1 MLSPVV
7 TPQSPSPHIVSPDD
21 RLMQKAKELETAF
34 LAEMLS
40 FTGLGQASETMG
52 GGAGEEQFASFL
64 RSEQARLMVD
74 KGGIGLAQTIFES
87 LKSKEGGTH
96 ENA

>member
-1 MLSPVV
+1 MLSAVA
-7 TPQSPSPHIVSPDD
+7 TPQANAPHAASPDD

-40 FTGLGQASETMG
+40 FTGLGAASETMG

-64 RSEQARLMVD
+64 RTEQARLMVD
-74 KGGIGLAQTIFES
+74 QGGVGLAEMIFES
-87 LKSKEGGTH
+87 LKTKEGGPD
-96 ENA
+96 ENP

>member
-1 MLSPVV
+1 MLSAVA
-7 TPQSPSPHIVSPDD
+7 TPQTKAQHAASPDD

-40 FTGLGQASETMG
+40 FTGLGAASETMG

-64 RSEQARLMVD
+64 RTEQARLMVD
-74 KGGIGLAQTIFES
+74 QGGVGLAEMIFES
-87 LKSKEGGTH
+87 LKTKEGGPD
-96 ENA
+96 ENP